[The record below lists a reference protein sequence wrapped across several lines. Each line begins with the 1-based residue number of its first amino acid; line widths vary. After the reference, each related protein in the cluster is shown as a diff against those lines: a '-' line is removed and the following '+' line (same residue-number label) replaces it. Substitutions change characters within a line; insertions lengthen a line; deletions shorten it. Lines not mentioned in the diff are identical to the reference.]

1 MYIHNI
7 YNIYNMNTY
16 VNIHIYVYMYV
27 YIYIYNIYIY
37 IYNIYIYNF
46 LQEILKEKAT
56 IHSLSWVN
64 LVFLPLTNYLGNQ
77 VFAYS
82 NVS

>member
-27 YIYIYNIYIY
+27 YIYIYIHRKGNKKP
-37 IYNIYIYNF
+37 F
-46 LQEILKEKAT
+46 LSSFLHFRI
-56 IHSLSWVN
+56 VN
-64 LVFLPLTNYLGNQ
+64 SYRKLINLFFRAMAPDPSYG
-77 VFAYS
+77 
-82 NVS
+82 